1 MKKRIAITLAGL
13 LAVAGL
19 SSCGGSD
26 DSTLVI
32 WHDKTDAVVEVLQKA
47 IEEKLPEEKVEFVR
61 RDSMTDQLKLVGN
74 DPSSCPDMYIF
85 AHDKIGLF
93 ATLGILEDLDSLIDP
108 SSYEESVPLTLE
120 AMEYEG
126 TNYGLPLYYET
137 TLFLYNRDLVGD
149 KDPSL
154 PALPSTTEELY
165 AYMQEYTDGRR
176 YGFVEQHSTPY
187 YASAWINGY
196 GGEILHDD
204 GTPGLNDEA
213 VVESLEYHKK
223 FIDYMPRTSADYA
236 TVNTLFLEESADM
249 VIGGPWMIPS
259 ALEAGIDIGV
269 APMPT
274 LPSGKPLSP
283 YSGVQGIQALKI
295 KCRDSGRKERIKA
308 VMECFL
314 DPSVQGELALV
325 SGCAPALEAAYEVEG
340 VKDSIIVKAIQEQ
353 AATAIPMPSRPE
365 MDIMWSELGY
375 LLTDVNMNGAAVEE
389 TADKYQAEALR
400 LIEQMQ

>member
-1 MKKRIAITLAGL
+1 MKKHVAIAMAGL

-19 SSCGGSD
+19 SSCGSD
-26 DSTLVI
+26 DGGSLVI
-32 WHDKTDAVVEVLQKA
+32 WHDKTDAVVEVLRKA
-47 IEEKLPEEKVEFVR
+47 VEEKLPGEKVEFVK

-93 ATLGILEDLDSLIDP
+93 ATIGILEQLDGLVDP
-108 SSYEESVPLTLE
+108 SSYEESVPLALD
-120 AMEYEG
+120 AMEYQG
-126 TNYGLPLYYET
+126 VNYGVPLYYET

-154 PALPSTTEELY
+154 PSLPKTSEELY
-165 AYMQEYTDGRR
+165 SYMKEYTDGRR

-187 YASAWINGY
+187 YASAWINGW
-196 GGEILHDD
+196 GGKILHDD
-204 GTPGLNDEA
+204 GTPGLNDQA
-213 VVESLEYHKK
+213 VVDSIDYHRK
-223 FIDYMPRTSADYA
+223 FVDYMPRTSADYA

-274 LPSGKPLSP
+274 LPNGKPLSP

-295 KCRDSGRKERIKA
+295 KCRDPERRARIKA
-308 VMECFL
+308 VMECFV
-314 DPSVQGELALV
+314 DPEVQGELALV
-325 SGCAPALEAAYEVEG
+325 SGCAPALLDAYEVDG
-340 VKDSIIVKAIQEQ
+340 VRDNAIVKAIEEQ

-375 LLTDVNMNGAAVEE
+375 LLTDVNMNGADVRE
-389 TADKYQAEALR
+389 TADKYQEEALR
-400 LIEQMQ
+400 LIAQMQ